1 MKEVMEM
8 DLSFEEERK
17 LDLEIMIRPTTDS
30 DPELTGELEKCC
42 KEPIRCHRMAMI
54 TDGNGEENCILGVN
68 IFGYSIETLG
78 DELYKHSRD
87 RGVSKLL
94 AAAAIAEGKIRAIS
108 YLEEAGE
115 EQRKNNIAKALAK
128 ALSLR
133 EEEDHG
139 ETDTECE

>member
-17 LDLEIMIRPTTDS
+17 LDLEITIRPTADS
-30 DPELTGELEKCC
+30 DPELAGELEKSF
-42 KEPIRCHRMAMI
+42 KDPIRCHKMAMI

-68 IFGYSIETLG
+68 ILGYSIETLG
-78 DELYKHSRD
+78 NELYKHFRD
-87 RGVSKLL
+87 RGVSRLL
-94 AAAAIAEGKIRAIS
+94 AAAAIAEGKIRARR
-108 YLEEAGE
+108 YLGEADE
-115 EQRKNNIAKALAK
+115 EQRKNKIAEALAK

-139 ETDTECE
+139 ERNPER